1 MREINNENESNYLN
15 DEAECDV
22 LHQIYL
28 DDKKKED
35 EYWIAYF
42 KLLEND
48 KQLSK
53 EAVEYLDNKYNNELD
68 YE

>member
-1 MREINNENESNYLN
+1 
-15 DEAECDV
+15 V

-53 EAVEYLDNKYNNELD
+53 EAVEYLDKMYENELE